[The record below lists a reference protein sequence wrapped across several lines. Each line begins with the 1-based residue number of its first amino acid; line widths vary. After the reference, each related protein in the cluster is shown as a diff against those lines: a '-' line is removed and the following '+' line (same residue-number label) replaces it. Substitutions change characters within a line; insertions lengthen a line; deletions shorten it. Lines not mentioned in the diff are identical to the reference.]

1 VRVTTPS
8 GSVELPLQTD
18 DRVAFGTAFIATNA
32 SGPGAPDLIDIDRPV
47 TDLRVET
54 I

>member
-1 VRVTTPS
+1 MNAPDYTS
-8 GSVELPLQTD
+8 
-18 DRVAFGTAFIATNA
+18 AAAFIAANA
-32 SGPGAPDLIDIDRPV
+32 SGPGAPDLIDVERPV